1 MGHARWRTGIYVGQL
16 DGDMSVTG
24 FARGIV
30 NYAAGSNDLRS
41 QYLGAYASWK
51 RRSGGIGSNVS
62 RRLDHDA
69 RHDRSRAA
77 CQAKSTMTYIRHLLV
92 LSAAVACTHI
102 SAQTTRDVP
111 RSSNDAPMPAT
122 SQGSISASNAAV
134 FKACADAP
142 AANGACPLDAVFG
155 LFKLA
160 PNNAVLGFKAS
171 NTVPRKI
178 DQNYGWVLKLNQK
191 TGKVRVL
198 ERMTLPQTPK
208 TWGTAGQPYGTSP
221 DRKTISL
228 DVTLTVYDGTIS
240 KSWDVA
246 KGDPAGH
253 YLISAYVGDSAPVQF
268 EFDVIDPK

>member
-1 MGHARWRTGIYVGQL
+1 
-16 DGDMSVTG
+16 
-24 FARGIV
+24 
-30 NYAAGSNDLRS
+30 
-41 QYLGAYASWK
+41 
-51 RRSGGIGSNVS
+51 
-62 RRLDHDA
+62 
-69 RHDRSRAA
+69 
-77 CQAKSTMTYIRHLLV
+77 MTYIRHLLV

-111 RSSNDAPMPAT
+111 RRSNDAAMTTA
-122 SQGSISASNAAV
+122 SQGSISESNAAV

-160 PNNAVLGFKAS
+160 PNNAVLDFRAS

-178 DQNYGWVLKLNQK
+178 NQNYGWVLKLNQK

-198 ERMTLPQTPK
+198 ERMTLPETPK

-240 KSWDVA
+240 KSWGVA
-246 KGDPAGH
+246 KGDPPGH
-253 YLISAYVGDSAPVQF
+253 YVISAYVEDSAPVQF